1 MASCKHRDMHRNC
14 ETHKNMI
21 MRNTR
26 KSYDGGGE
34 EEEALVVNVGEVL
47 MYLCSSVDHVVV
59 S

>member
-1 MASCKHRDMHRNC
+1 
-14 ETHKNMI
+14 MI
-21 MRNTR
+21 MRNTQ